1 MALKQVKDYYKS
13 VEKLYF
19 DMVHSLEGMQEE
31 FSKGNVTEEELNKL
45 LIPVN
50 NIKDNYL
57 RLSYIMHLFYEP
69 NRRKKI
75 PAYNKQERKIVNV
88 FKQNKITKEQDLQ
101 ESEYALKEFK
111 KHLEEF
117 KKEKEN
123 D

>member
-1 MALKQVKDYYKS
+1 MALKQVKDYYRS

-31 FSKGNVTEEELNKL
+31 FNKGNVTEEELNKL
-45 LIPVN
+45 LTPVN

-75 PAYNKQERKIVNV
+75 PAYNKQERKIVTV